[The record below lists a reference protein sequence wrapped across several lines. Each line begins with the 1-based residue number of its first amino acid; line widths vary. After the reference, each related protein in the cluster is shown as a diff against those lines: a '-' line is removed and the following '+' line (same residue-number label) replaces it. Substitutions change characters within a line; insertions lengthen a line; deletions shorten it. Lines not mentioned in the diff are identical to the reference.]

1 MKFLAEMVAKDKGV
15 LQSTPKNKAG
25 KVSDGWFRRFMQR
38 QKTITLR
45 KGDPTVQVRMEA
57 CSQEIIMQYFDQLK
71 EVLEE
76 HDLMDCPGQLYNVDE
91 TGMPFDHCAPNVVAK
106 KGQKKVRYRTSGNK
120 SQVTVIGCVSA
131 AGHAIPPF
139 VIFDSKTLNHEWT
152 EGELSGTTYGLSD
165 KGWVDSEQFPGWLI
179 DYFAKC
185 AVGARLLL
193 LLLDGHSSHYT
204 PDMICYAKEHGIII
218 FCLPPHTTHAVFGPL
233 KRNWQEACHKYMQKN
248 VVTKYNFSSLLSE
261 AWSKTMKPSTLAA
274 GFRKCGV
281 CIS

>member
-1 MKFLAEMVAKDKGV
+1 MNGS
-15 LQSTPKNKAG
+15 LQSR
-25 KVSDGWFRRFMQR
+25 D
-38 QKTITLR
+38 
-45 KGDPTVQVRMEA
+45 
-57 CSQEIIMQYFDQLK
+57 IMQYFDQLK

-91 TGMPFDHCAPNVVAK
+91 TGMLFDHRAPNVVTK

-165 KGWVDSEQFPGWLI
+165 KGWVDLELFPGWLI
-179 DYFAKC
+179 DHFAKY
-185 AVGARLLL
+185 AVGARPLLL
-193 LLLDGHSSHYT
+193 LFDGHSSHYT
-204 PDMICYAKEHGIII
+204 PDMIRYAKEHGIII
-218 FCLPPHTTHAVFGPL
+218 FCLPPHTTHEYQPLDVAVFGPL
-233 KRNWQEACHKYMQKN
+233 KRNWQEACHNYMQKN
-248 VVTKYNFSSLLSE
+248 VETKYNFSSLLSE

-281 CIS
+281 RISI